1 MKAVRYTVNTSLI
14 LGLGIAIS
22 APASADL
29 TFDPRGRLH
38 LDAAFHDTDNLE
50 DEAFQDGFLV
60 RRARLGGSGS
70 LIGNWGYQLEFDFSG
85 GSISYNDLKVT
96 YDTDA
101 GTWQFGQFK
110 VPQGMEQLTS
120 SNRMTFIE
128 RASSQVF
135 TDSRRIGLGYGQSG
149 DNYHFSVMGYSHSIE
164 GDPDGDAPLGMAGRV
179 TFNPI
184 RGDQTIHL
192 GASLSHEAFSSNAR
206 EGSVR
211 FRDRPESRPTE
222 GTRLIDTSSLDA
234 RSTTKAGLE
243 FGFLSGPFHASA
255 EYLQAEVDRD
265 SGSDLTFNG
274 WHVQAGYVLTG
285 ETRGYRP
292 TGFRTIDPQRPSG
305 AWEIAARYSSVDLGD
320 ADILGGEQNN
330 FTLGLNYYVS
340 SNLRFMANYVMVDVK
355 DSDAVDSLSNGAF
368 RDDSPNIFLARMQ
381 YNF

>member
-1 MKAVRYTVNTSLI
+1 M
-14 LGLGIAIS
+14 
-22 APASADL
+22 
-29 TFDPRGRLH
+29 
-38 LDAAFHDTDNLE
+38 
-50 DEAFQDGFLV
+50 
-60 RRARLGGSGS
+60 
-70 LIGNWGYQLEFDFSG
+70 
-85 GSISYNDLKVT
+85 
-96 YDTDA
+96 
-101 GTWQFGQFK
+101 
-110 VPQGMEQLTS
+110 
-120 SNRMTFIE
+120 
-128 RASSQVF
+128 
-135 TDSRRIGLGYGQSG
+135 
-149 DNYHFSVMGYSHSIE
+149 
-164 GDPDGDAPLGMAGRV
+164 
-179 TFNPI
+179 
-184 RGDQTIHL
+184 
-192 GASLSHEAFSSNAR
+192 
-206 EGSVR
+206 R

>member
-1 MKAVRYTVNTSLI
+1 MKAVKYSVSTTLI

-22 APASADL
+22 APASADP

-38 LDAAFHDTDNLE
+38 LDAAIHNTDNLE
-50 DEAFQDGFLV
+50 EEAFQDGFLV
-60 RRARLGGSGS
+60 RRARLGGSGT
-70 LIGNWGYQLEFDFSG
+70 LTGNWGYQLEFDFAG

-96 YDTDA
+96 YGTDA
-101 GTWQFGQFK
+101 GTWQLGQFK

-149 DNYHFSVMGYSHSIE
+149 DNYHYSVMGYSHSIE
-164 GDPDGDAPLGMAGRV
+164 GDPDGDAPLGAAGRV

-184 RGDQTIHL
+184 RGEQVIHL
-192 GASLSHEAFSSNAR
+192 GASLSHERFASNAR

-222 GTRLIDTSSLDA
+222 GTRLIDTGSLDA
-234 RSTTKAGLE
+234 RATTKAGLE

-265 SGSDLTFNG
+265 AGSDLSFNG

-285 ETRGYRP
+285 ETRGSRP

-320 ADILGGEQNN
+320 ADILGGEQDN
-330 FTLGLNYYVS
+330 FTLGLNYYAS

-355 DSDAVDSLSNGAF
+355 DSDAVESLSSGAF

>member
-164 GDPDGDAPLGMAGRV
+164 GDPDGDAPLGMAGVSRSTRSGV
-179 TFNPI
+179 TRRSISAP
-184 RGDQTIHL
+184 RSLTRPSPATRAKAAC
-192 GASLSHEAFSSNAR
+192 AS
-206 EGSVR
+206 G
-211 FRDRPESRPTE
+211 
-222 GTRLIDTSSLDA
+222 IA
-234 RSTTKAGLE
+234 RSRVRPKA
-243 FGFLSGPFHASA
+243 PA
-255 EYLQAEVDRD
+255 
-265 SGSDLTFNG
+265 
-274 WHVQAGYVLTG
+274 
-285 ETRGYRP
+285 
-292 TGFRTIDPQRPSG
+292 
-305 AWEIAARYSSVDLGD
+305 
-320 ADILGGEQNN
+320 
-330 FTLGLNYYVS
+330 
-340 SNLRFMANYVMVDVK
+340 
-355 DSDAVDSLSNGAF
+355 
-368 RDDSPNIFLARMQ
+368 
-381 YNF
+381 